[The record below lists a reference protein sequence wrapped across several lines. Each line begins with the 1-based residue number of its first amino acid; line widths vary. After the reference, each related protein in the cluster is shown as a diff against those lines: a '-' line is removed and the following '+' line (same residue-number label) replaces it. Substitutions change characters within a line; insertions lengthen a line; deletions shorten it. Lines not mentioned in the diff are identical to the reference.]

1 MNHVNARE
9 TLLQAGDELVTTT
22 DLKGNITYCND
33 AFCRVSGYPR
43 ESLLGQ
49 PHNLIR
55 HPDMPGAAFADLWG
69 KLQRGQP
76 WRGLVKNRT
85 RNGGFYWVD
94 AYVTPLYEGGQVVGY
109 QSVRRRP
116 TDTMKQRAQRLYAR
130 ERQFSVRKFMRAAR
144 VPLWVLSLVLTLALT
159 LSLLSVQ
166 ALIPLALVMVLTT
179 LLFSDEL
186 LRLPRLVKSLQR
198 EYDSAL
204 CRAVYTGLDKSSVV
218 NYHLQMKDARIATV
232 LGRTRDA
239 AGQLQVIAQSLAS
252 SVESLEVGADQQQ
265 KEIEQVAAA
274 IHQMACTI
282 EEVAQ
287 NTQNTSSQTQQVV
300 AECERVRLASQASC
314 YDIRQLASSASM
326 ASDQAQALSGK
337 VDAVQSVMGEI
348 QAIAEQTNLLALNA
362 AIEAAR
368 AGTYGRGF
376 AVVADEVRNLSA
388 RTSEI
393 TELSQRHMTEV
404 REALQLL
411 VSQSEQGYAQSERCL
426 LSAQESEQGVGRI
439 TESIHAIADLSSQ
452 IAAAAEQQHMVA
464 NEIGQGIE
472 KINTVADLSVSST
485 RDVHEDARSLNDRV
499 LGLRDLSTTF
509 G

>member
-1 MNHVNARE
+1 MNRASARE
-9 TLLQAGDELVTTT
+9 TLLQAGEELVTTT

-43 ESLLGQ
+43 ELLLGQ

-55 HPDMPGAAFADLWG
+55 HPDMPAAAFGDLWG
-69 KLQRGQP
+69 KLRSGQP
-76 WRGLVKNRT
+76 WRGVVKNRT
-85 RNGGFYWVD
+85 RDGGFYWVD
-94 AYVTPLYEGGQVVGY
+94 AYVTPLFEKGQAVGY

-116 TDTMKQRAQRLYAR
+116 ADAVKQRAEQLYAR
-130 ERQFSVRKFMRAAR
+130 EQRVSLRKLMRAAR
-144 VPLWVLSLVLTLALT
+144 VPLWLVSLVLTLGLT
-159 LSLLSVQ
+159 LSLLSIK
-166 ALIPLALVMVLTT
+166 ALLPLVVMMVLTV

-204 CRAVYTGLDKSSVV
+204 CRAVYTGSDKSSVV

-239 AGQLQVIAQSLAS
+239 AGQLQTIAQSLAC
-252 SVESLEVGADQQQ
+252 SVESLEVGADKQR

-287 NTQNTSSQTQQVV
+287 NTQSTSSQTQQVV
-300 AECERVRLASQASC
+300 DECERVRTTSQASC
-314 YDIRQLASSASM
+314 QEIRQLADSVSQ

-337 VDAVQSVMGEI
+337 VDGVQAVMGEI

-388 RTSEI
+388 RTAEI

-411 VSQSEQGYAQSERCL
+411 VRQSEQGYSQSERCL

-439 TESIHAIADLSSQ
+439 TGSIHAIADLSSQ

-499 LGLRDLSTTF
+499 LGLQDLSATF

>member
-1 MNHVNARE
+1 MNRVNARE
-9 TLLQAGDELVTTT
+9 VLLQVGEELVTTT
-22 DLKGNITYCND
+22 DLKGTITYCND
-33 AFCRVSGYPR
+33 AFCRVSGYSR
-43 ESLLGQ
+43 EALLGQ

-55 HPDMPGAAFADLWG
+55 HPDMPAAAFGDLWG
-69 KLQRGQP
+69 KLRSGQP
-76 WRGLVKNRT
+76 WRGIVKNRT
-85 RNGGFYWVD
+85 YDGGYYWVD
-94 AYVTPLYEGGQVVGY
+94 AYVTPLHEGNQIVGY

-116 TDTMKQRAQRLYAR
+116 ADRVKQRAQRLYAQ
-130 ERQFSVRKFMRAAR
+130 EQQFSLGKLMRTAR
-144 VPLWVLSLVLTLALT
+144 VPLWSVSVLVTLGLT

-166 ALIPLALVMVLTT
+166 ALIPLALVAMLTVM
-179 LLFSDEL
+179 LFSDEL
-186 LRLPRLVKSLQR
+186 LRLPRLVKGLQR

-204 CRAVYTGLDKSSVV
+204 CRAVYTGSDKSSVV

-239 AGQLQVIAQSLAS
+239 AGQLQIIAQSLTS
-252 SVESLEVGADQQQ
+252 SVESLEVGAGQQRQ
-265 KEIEQVAAA
+265 EIEQVAAA

-282 EEVAQ
+282 EEVAH
-287 NTQNTSSQTQQVV
+287 NTQTTSSQTQQVV
-300 AECERVRLASQASC
+300 DECERVMATSQASC
-314 YDIRQLASSASM
+314 QEIRQLADSVSQ

-337 VDAVQSVMGEI
+337 VDGVQAVMGEI

-388 RTSEI
+388 RTAEI

-411 VSQSEQGYAQSERCL
+411 VRQSEKGYKQSEHCL

-439 TESIHAIADLSSQ
+439 TDSIHSIADLSSQ

-472 KINTVADLSVSST
+472 ALNSVADLSVSST
-485 RDVHEDARSLNDRV
+485 RDVHENARSLNARV
-499 LGLRDLSTTF
+499 LGLQDLSATF

>member
-1 MNHVNARE
+1 MNRE
-9 TLLQAGDELVTTT
+9 NGREVLLQAGDELVTTT
-22 DLKGNITYCND
+22 DLKGTITYCND
-33 AFCRVSGYPR
+33 AFCRVSGYNR
-43 ESLLGQ
+43 EALLGQ
-49 PHNLIR
+49 PHNMIR
-55 HPDMPGAAFADLWG
+55 HPDMPAAAFGDLWG
-69 KLQRGQP
+69 KLRNGQP
-76 WRGLVKNRT
+76 WRGVVKNRT
-85 RNGGFYWVD
+85 RDGGYYWVD
-94 AYVTPLYEGGQVVGY
+94 AYVTPLHEDNQIVGY

-116 TDTMKQRAQRLYAR
+116 ADRVKQRAQQLYAK
-130 ERQFSVRKFMRAAR
+130 EQQFSLSKFMRATR
-144 VPLWVLSLVLTLALT
+144 VPLWSISVLATLGLT

-166 ALIPLALVMVLTT
+166 ALIPLALVAMLTVM
-179 LLFSDEL
+179 LFSDEL
-186 LRLPRLVKSLQR
+186 LRLPRLVKGLQR

-204 CRAVYTGLDKSSVV
+204 CRAVYTGSDKSSVIS
-218 NYHLQMKDARIATV
+218 YHLQMKDARIATV

-239 AGQLQVIAQSLAS
+239 AGQLQTIAQSLTS
-252 SVESLEVGADQQQ
+252 SVESLEVGAGQQR

-282 EEVAQ
+282 EEVAR

-300 AECERVRLASQASC
+300 DECERVMATSQSSC
-314 YDIRQLASSASM
+314 HEIRQLADSVSQ

-337 VDAVQSVMGEI
+337 VDGVQAVMGEI

-368 AGTYGRGF
+368 AGSYGRGF
-376 AVVADEVRNLSA
+376 AVVADEVRNLSS
-388 RTSEI
+388 RTAEI

-411 VSQSEQGYAQSERCL
+411 VRQSEQGYNQSERCL

-439 TESIHAIADLSSQ
+439 TGSIHAIADLSSQ

-485 RDVHEDARSLNDRV
+485 RDVHEDARSLNARV
-499 LGLRDLSTTF
+499 LGLQDLSATF